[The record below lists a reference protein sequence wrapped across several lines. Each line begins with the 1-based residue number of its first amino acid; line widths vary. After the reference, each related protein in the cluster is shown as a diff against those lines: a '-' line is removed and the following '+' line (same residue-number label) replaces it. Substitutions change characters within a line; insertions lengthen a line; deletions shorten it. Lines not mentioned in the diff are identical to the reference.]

1 MIYGKEKIAL
11 PSNNEISG
19 LWKNGVVLSFDLNTS
34 NLKIY
39 YSKNSP
45 QNAYKLLKI
54 FLKNNG
60 FEHKKDSDYVNPLI
74 NRLKTVR
81 LLTDFAKKNKWFPLC
96 INKMN
101 ISPNVETLDISM
113 QIESLIDKDWKN
125 KKDFENLSK

>member
-1 MIYGKEKIAL
+1 M